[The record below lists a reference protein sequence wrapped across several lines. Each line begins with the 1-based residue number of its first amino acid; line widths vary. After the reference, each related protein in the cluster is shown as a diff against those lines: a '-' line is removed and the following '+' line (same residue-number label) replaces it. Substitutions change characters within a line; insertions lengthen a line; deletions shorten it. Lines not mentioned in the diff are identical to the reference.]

1 MIDLH
6 CHILPGLDDGSPD
19 LDVSV
24 AMARLAQQDGI
35 TDIVATPHLFRG
47 VSQLTDLSLIE
58 KKQKELQSAL
68 DREKI
73 PLRIHCGVEIRFS
86 HNLLDEIKKHRSSL
100 VLAGSSYMFIEFPF
114 EYVYSG
120 VKDVFFQTMSEGI
133 VPIITH
139 PERCSGFIT
148 HPEILF
154 ELVEM
159 GVLAQINA
167 GSVIGRYGSQIKEAA
182 FLFLGL
188 NCVHFMA
195 SDAHDTKN
203 RPPVLSG
210 ALRMVEAAAGAEA
223 ARSLVEDNPRAVL
236 EDKPMPFQP
245 EPIPPE
251 PTEKR
256 HLHLKIPS
264 FFKSKKT
271 E

>member
-19 LDVSV
+19 LDVSL

-47 VSQLTDLSLIE
+47 VSQLTDLSLVA
-58 KKQKELQSAL
+58 KKQKELQAAL

-73 PLRIHCGVEIRFS
+73 PLRVHCGVEIRFS
-86 HNLLDEIKKHRSSL
+86 HNLLDEIKKHRPNL

-120 VKDVFFQTMSEGI
+120 VKDVFFQAMSEGV

-139 PERCSGFIT
+139 PERCSGFMN

-159 GVLAQINA
+159 GALAQMNA
-167 GSVIGRYGSQIKEAA
+167 GSITGRYGSQIKETAL
-182 FLFLGL
+182 LFLGL
-188 NCVHFMA
+188 NCVHFLA
-195 SDAHDTKN
+195 SDAHDTKS
-203 RPPVLSG
+203 RPPILSG
-210 ALRMVEAAAGAEA
+210 ARKLAEAAIGEEA

-236 EDKPMPFQP
+236 EDKPLPYQP
-245 EPIPPE
+245 EPIAPE
-251 PTEKR
+251 EPEK
-256 HLHLKIPS
+256 HLHLRIPS
-264 FFKSKKT
+264 FLRSKKA